1 MPSYTRVVNSHNMYT
16 NVGTPVFLNLCAD
29 CGAVVSSKE
38 VHTAFHEVVNEQAAE
53 LVRSLILNG
62 SHLALTGS
70 EFCVCGHMEYR
81 HERSTGMCA
90 IIDPMC
96 GCTGFK
102 DNDDD

>member
-1 MPSYTRVVNSHNMYT
+1 MNYTRFNAWLTKNTGDQVVLWQC
-16 NVGTPVFLNLCAD
+16 GA
-29 CGAVVSSKE
+29 CGAVVSAQN

-96 GCTGFK
+96 GCTGFR
-102 DNDDD
+102 DNDD